1 MARGMS
7 KRPILPETRR
17 KAAIAIL
24 PYYLK
29 AKNGLGDIPLDD
41 LDWPI
46 GRPAGLTG
54 TRISDLD
61 ATDQLLTYPRF
72 WAYRPMPA
80 NVRAKLSLML
90 VEPWAFHRHHYL
102 LARML
107 HRRFHRILTCDK
119 RLIAAIPNGIYFVFG
134 DSWAKDWR
142 TADRRKTRMLSLIA
156 SKKKTLKGHKL
167 RHRIARRLIETGK
180 DADVIGGG
188 YRPFADKSE
197 GLAPY
202 RYSVVIENSRQP
214 GYFTEKLVDALLLE
228 TVPIYWG
235 APDIA
240 DFFNP
245 KGMMICESEA
255 EILKAVAEMSE
266 ADYQARAAAIAEN
279 RKTAARYADAAKSAA
294 LVLGNNL

>member
-1 MARGMS
+1 MNQRAT
-7 KRPILPETRR
+7 PTETRR
-17 KAAIAIL
+17 ETAIAIL

-29 AKNGLGDIPLDD
+29 SKVGLGDILLDD

-46 GRPAGLTG
+46 GRPDGLKG
-54 TRISDLD
+54 ARISDLD

-72 WAYRPMPA
+72 WTYRPMPA
-80 NVRAKLSLML
+80 NIRARLSLML

-102 LARML
+102 LARL
-107 HRRFHRILTCDK
+107 FHRRFHRILTCDK
-119 RLIAAIPNGIYFVFG
+119 RLIAAIPNGIFYVFG

-156 SKKKTLKGHKL
+156 SKKKALKGHKL
-167 RHRIARRLIETGK
+167 RHRIARRLTETGK
-180 DADVIGGG
+180 EADLIGGG
-188 YRPFADKSE
+188 YRPFLDKSE

-245 KGMMICESEA
+245 DGMMICQTEA
-255 EILKAVAEMSE
+255 EILKAVADMSE
-266 ADYQARAAAIAEN
+266 ADYQARAAALAEN

-294 LVLGNNL
+294 VVLGNNL